1 MRLIAHRGARAE
13 EPENTLRAIRRA
25 AACRA
30 DTVEVD
36 VRLSHDHVPV
46 VLHDATLDRTTNG
59 TGKVSETPL
68 ELLRA
73 LDAGKGERI
82 PTLAEVLALARE
94 LVIEL
99 VIELKEC
106 GFEAAVLREIAVA
119 GMEQRVMIASFYH
132 ASVLTIK
139 ERAPLLK
146 TGIILS
152 SLPVFPIAVARAARA
167 DVIFQRYPRLT
178 RDYVEEA
185 SRNNITVYPWLIN
198 TMEELET
205 VRSLGVTGF
214 VTDHPCRFSALV
226 PPRARE
232 SYEARLHAP

>member
-36 VRLSHDHVPV
+36 IRLSSDHVPV
-46 VLHDATLDRTTNG
+46 VMHDATLERTTNG
-59 TGKVSETPL
+59 AGEVSATPL
-68 ELLRA
+68 EQLRA

-82 PTLAEVLALARE
+82 PTLAEVLTLARE
-94 LVIEL
+94 LGIEL
-99 VIELKEC
+99 VLELKEC
-106 GFEAAVLREIAVA
+106 GFEAAVLQEITRA
-119 GMEQRVMIASFYH
+119 GMEPHVMIASFYH

-139 ERAPLLK
+139 EHAPRLK

-178 RDYVEEA
+178 GDYVAEA
-185 SRNNITVYPWLIN
+185 SKENITVYPWLIN

-205 VRSLGVTGF
+205 VRSLGVTGI
-214 VTDHPCRFSALV
+214 VTDQPCRFSALV
-226 PPRARE
+226 
-232 SYEARLHAP
+232 

>member
-1 MRLIAHRGARAE
+1 MRLIAHRGAGAE

-30 DTVEVD
+30 DTVELD
-36 VRLSHDHVPV
+36 VRLSSDHVPV
-46 VLHDATLDRTTNG
+46 LMHDATLERTTNG
-59 TGKVSETPL
+59 TGRVGDTPL
-68 ELLRA
+68 EQLRA

-82 PTLAEVLALARE
+82 PTLAEALALARE
-94 LVIEL
+94 LGIEL
-99 VIELKEC
+99 VIEVKEC
-106 GFEAAVLREIAVA
+106 GFEAAVLQEITEA
-119 GMEQRVMIASFYH
+119 GMEQRVTIASFYH

-139 ERAPLLK
+139 ECAPRLK

-152 SLPVFPIAVARAARA
+152 SLPIFPIAVARAARA

-198 TMEELET
+198 TLDELEM
-205 VRSLGVTGF
+205 VRSLGVTGI

-226 PPRARE
+226 
-232 SYEARLHAP
+232 